1 LRIARKEADMDALLG
16 SRWHWRATDWTAA
29 AVAGFAAGAV
39 LMVLDLIWSTIF
51 NLDGPW
57 RTSHM
62 IAPIFVGSATPPAS
76 GYAFSAGVVAIA
88 LATHYVLGIVFG
100 LVMAAVLSM
109 MELDTRPVRAGV
121 SGAIMGMVLYLV
133 NFELVAVRVFPWLQ
147 DLRGADTMAAHVVFG
162 SVAALLYWRLKRT
175 TPES

>member
-1 LRIARKEADMDALLG
+1 MDVLLG
-16 SRWHWRATDWTAA
+16 HSRHWRATDWAAA

-39 LMVLDLIWSTIF
+39 LMVLDLIWSAIF

-62 IAPIFVGSATPPAS
+62 IAPIFVGSAVPPAS
-76 GYAFSAGVVAIA
+76 GFGFSTGVVAIA

-100 LVMAAVLSM
+100 LIMATILTVLD
-109 MELDTRPVRAGV
+109 LDTNPVRAGV
-121 SGAIMGMVLYLV
+121 SGAIMGMVLYLI
-133 NFELVAVRVFPWLQ
+133 NFELIAVRVFPWLQ

-175 TPES
+175 GREP